1 MAKNSKKD
9 QENEGLQAQIKI
21 ADETATEMAPLV
33 GENRR
38 LIEEI
43 SKVHDELQVWKQK
56 YVELED
62 IVSKN
67 LSARE

>member
-1 MAKNSKKD
+1 
-9 QENEGLQAQIKI
+9 
-21 ADETATEMAPLV
+21 MAPLV

-62 IVSKN
+62 LVSKN
-67 LSARE
+67 LQAREQLENKLALLSSEIERQNIKN